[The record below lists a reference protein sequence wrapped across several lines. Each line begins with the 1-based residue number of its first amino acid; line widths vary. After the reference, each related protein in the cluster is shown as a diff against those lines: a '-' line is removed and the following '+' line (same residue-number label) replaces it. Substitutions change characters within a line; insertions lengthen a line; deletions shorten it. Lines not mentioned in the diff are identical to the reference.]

1 MKKRVNIS
9 LDVDTIEALKQLA
22 AQRHTNVSQVVTQIV
37 WKEMI
42 PADDFMNVPE

>member
-9 LDVDTIEALKQLA
+9 LDIDTIEALKLLA
-22 AQRHTNVSQVVTQIV
+22 SQRHTNVSQVITQIV

-42 PADDFMNVPE
+42 PNEDFMNPPE